1 MSDSGRAADAF
12 GVQVGLAIPES
23 GRARGMLTVARWDDD
38 AASWV
43 SRKLG
48 GEAVGRRGF
57 VQPGPRDFARFKVAP
72 YSETTDGPNLLVTGG
87 WDRVLTLAIAGGGTT
102 YASANARIGVG
113 TATAAAAS
121 SQSDLSAAT
130 AAGTNRYWKQVSGAP
145 TVGTGTAV
153 RRLQFVSTFGTG
165 VANFAWAEEGVDAGG
180 ADADNGAA
188 TSLLNRLVSAQGT
201 KASGQTWT
209 ATFNIDM
216 T

>member
-1 MSDSGRAADAF
+1 MSESGRAAEAF
-12 GVQVGLAIPES
+12 GIHVGLSGSES
-23 GRARGMLTVARWDDD
+23 GRAHGMLTVARWDDD

-48 GEAVGRRGF
+48 GARAGQRGF
-57 VQPGPRDFARFKVAP
+57 IQPGPVDFHRYGVRP

-87 WDRVLTLAIAGGGTT
+87 WDRVLLLAIAGGGTT

-121 SQSDLSAAT
+121 SQTDLSAST
-130 AAGTNRYWKQVSGAP
+130 AAGSNRYWKQVTGAP
-145 TVGTGTAV
+145 TVGTGSAV
-153 RRLQFVSTFGTG
+153 RRLAFVSTFGTG
-165 VANFAWAEEGVDAGG
+165 VANFAWAEAGVDAGG

-188 TSLLNRLVSAQGT
+188 SNLLNRLVSAQGT